1 MRKINREFSEKLVHI
16 TMWLAIV
23 TFTIAV
29 LSSCST
35 QHYGCK
41 PSNRKTV
48 ATASCYKWSN
58 Q

>member
-1 MRKINREFSEKLVHI
+1 
-16 TMWLAIV
+16 MWLAIV
-23 TFTIAV
+23 MFTVAV

-41 PSNRKTV
+41 PSKHKTV